1 MGRVYL
7 RGIDRPGLGAA
18 LAVRGLSVS
27 GGGSGGVVLQQ
38 HDVVLTVALPSA
50 DMPLTDVRGGWA
62 GRLAVLLPRGDDA
75 ALVDAL
81 DAGADEAIPQ
91 TASDALIAARLAAL
105 LRRTTPHAK
114 IAFGPLLIDPVE
126 RRVTRTGQP
135 IDLLPREYRLL
146 LYLVEQAGR
155 PVARAELLRAVWGL
169 NFDPGTNVVE
179 VHVSRLRAR
188 LDRGFAVPLLRTAKG
203 QGYFL
208 AIDTQAADLAIAAP
222 PADR

>member
-18 LAVRGLSVS
+18 LAERGLSVD
-27 GGGSGGVVLQQ
+27 GGGAVALQL
-38 HDVVLTVALPSA
+38 HDVVLTVALSSA
-50 DMPLTDVRGGWA
+50 DMPLTDVRRGWA
-62 GRLAVLLPRGDDA
+62 GRLAVLLPRADDA

-105 LRRTTPHAK
+105 LRRATPHAA
-114 IAFGPLLIDPVE
+114 ITFGPLLIDPVE
-126 RRVTRTGQP
+126 RRVTRDGQL

-146 LYLVEQAGR
+146 LYLLEQAGR

-203 QGYFL
+203 RGYFL
-208 AIDTQAADLAIAAP
+208 AIDTPAADLAIAAP